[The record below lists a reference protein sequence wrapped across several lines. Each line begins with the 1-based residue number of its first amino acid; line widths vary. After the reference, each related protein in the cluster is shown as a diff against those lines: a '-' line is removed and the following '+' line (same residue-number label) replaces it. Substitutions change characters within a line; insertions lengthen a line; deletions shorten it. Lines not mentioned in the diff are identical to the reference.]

1 MRARLATKITVL
13 IVVVLIIGFGASTI
27 LTIQREAQLLLDQN
41 KLAVRR
47 LTATLV
53 ASIEGAML
61 QERPDVTRT
70 VLDELKAS
78 SPVEELTIYRR
89 NGVEAFTD
97 LTTMMEVNK
106 NAGLAK
112 DVMDNIKKMA
122 RAPGKTMAG
131 PLFQQAI
138 ATLKPQENLIE
149 ENGVPYF
156 VLHQPILNQNK
167 CQGCHGSDHQVRA
180 VVRVATSMA
189 PVMAEVRTQRNR
201 QALVGLLTIVAAGAV
216 MTVAMSRIVIRP
228 INELAIAARRV
239 GQGDFDARACVDSRD
254 ELGQLGT
261 AFNEMTDRLAQAY
274 RDLEGKNRELASA
287 LQEVHESRQRLAL
300 LEQLKGELAKF
311 VPDAVKKLL
320 EQNPNAT
327 ELEKKTVDVAVLF
340 LDIAG
345 YTKLSEQLEPKKL
358 NQLVQ
363 LYFSSFLEII
373 QAHHGD
379 VNETAGDG
387 LMVVFQA
394 DRTTGDHSVNATRAA
409 FAIRQRVGTL
419 NEEYG
424 GVFPAIQ
431 LHMGINSGEALVG
444 ATKLG
449 GAGSERWTFT
459 ASGPTT
465 NIAARLAGSATVEVN
480 SSYYAIPDPLNARR
494 WAERTPPG
502 FIFHVK
508 AYALMT
514 GHHPRPQT
522 LPADVLRWL
531 PDNARRTRR
540 DEIASEAFPPEA
552 IDATFRLFHAALA
565 PLADAGKLGYVLF
578 QFAPWVR
585 FSEARLEQIASLPGR
600 LPGFRVAVEFRDR
613 SWFPGHAAETL
624 TALTA
629 ARIAHVVVDAPSTV
643 NAIPFVRAVTARTA
657 VLRLHGRHAEG
668 WMRQLRGEE
677 PSVRE
682 KYDYL
687 YSQEELRQLLPDV
700 EELASEAEEVF
711 ISFNNNNRDY
721 PVKNALMMR
730 RLLGQPISDEPGS
743 LPFLDSER

>member
-27 LTIQREAQLLLDQN
+27 LTIQREAQLLVEQN

-112 DVMDNIKKMA
+112 DVMDNIKKMV

-138 ATLKPQENLIE
+138 ATLKPQENLVE

-180 VVRVATSMA
+180 VVRIATSMA

-201 QALVGLLTIVAAGAV
+201 QALIGLLTILAAGAV

-261 AFNEMTDRLAQAY
+261 AFNEMTERLAQAY
-274 RDLEGKNRELASA
+274 RDLEGKNSELASA

-300 LEQLKGELAKF
+300 LEQLK
-311 VPDAVKKLL
+311 
-320 EQNPNAT
+320 
-327 ELEKKTVDVAVLF
+327 
-340 LDIAG
+340 
-345 YTKLSEQLEPKKL
+345 
-358 NQLVQ
+358 
-363 LYFSSFLEII
+363 
-373 QAHHGD
+373 
-379 VNETAGDG
+379 
-387 LMVVFQA
+387 
-394 DRTTGDHSVNATRAA
+394 GDHSVNATRAA

-465 NIAARLAGSATVEVN
+465 NIAARLAGSATGGEIIVGPSTADRIRQHFVLEALGERAFKNV
-480 SSYYAIPDPLNARR
+480 SQPLTVFRVI
-494 WAERTPPG
+494 PPG
-502 FIFHVK
+502 VYEK
-508 AYALMT
+508 
-514 GHHPRPQT
+514 
-522 LPADVLRWL
+522 
-531 PDNARRTRR
+531 
-540 DEIASEAFPPEA
+540 IA
-552 IDATFRLFHAALA
+552 
-565 PLADAGKLGYVLF
+565 
-578 QFAPWVR
+578 
-585 FSEARLEQIASLPGR
+585 
-600 LPGFRVAVEFRDR
+600 
-613 SWFPGHAAETL
+613 
-624 TALTA
+624 
-629 ARIAHVVVDAPSTV
+629 
-643 NAIPFVRAVTARTA
+643 
-657 VLRLHGRHAEG
+657 
-668 WMRQLRGEE
+668 
-677 PSVRE
+677 
-682 KYDYL
+682 
-687 YSQEELRQLLPDV
+687 
-700 EELASEAEEVF
+700 
-711 ISFNNNNRDY
+711 
-721 PVKNALMMR
+721 
-730 RLLGQPISDEPGS
+730 
-743 LPFLDSER
+743 